1 MQIRRFYKL
10 KQCWFK
16 VLLLSQKEKKIRSL
30 MIHGQRAQMRCGA
43 ELAANL
49 RKKKYRESART
60 FESANCYY
68 LCYLKVH
75 NPIPLPTDQ
84 GQKSGIWVIYHR
96 AHTKVNFTFSAGGVV
111 WKGG

>member
-49 RKKKYRESART
+49 RKKITEKV
-60 FESANCYY
+60 
-68 LCYLKVH
+68 LGLLKVQ
-75 NPIPLPTDQ
+75 I
-84 GQKSGIWVIYHR
+84 IIIYV
-96 AHTKVNFTFSAGGVV
+96 T
-111 WKGG
+111 